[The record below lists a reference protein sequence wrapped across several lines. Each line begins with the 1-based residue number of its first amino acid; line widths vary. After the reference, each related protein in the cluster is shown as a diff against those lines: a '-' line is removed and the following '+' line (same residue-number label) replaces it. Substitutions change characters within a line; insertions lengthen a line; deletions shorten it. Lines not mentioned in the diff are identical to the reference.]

1 MESKPKEDIK
11 NALSEVGPSVEAII
25 KGWAIG
31 FCGGII
37 HYSQFRRLLIV
48 SHNSMM
54 RKIVNSSFLKD
65 SRIWDHFNYAL
76 TELVTN
82 YSIILMKLFWVLV

>member
-1 MESKPKEDIK
+1 MESKLKENIK

-37 HYSQFRRLLIV
+37 HYSQFRLLIV
-48 SHNSMM
+48 SHNSNTG
-54 RKIVNSSFLKD
+54 KIVNSSFLED
-65 SRIWDHFNYAL
+65 SRIWDHFNYTL

-82 YSIILMKLFWVLV
+82 YSIILTKLFWVLV